1 MKTNLAIVLIFFAL
15 VSCSEARQSNDVFI
29 FFGDSHVA
37 NWDLNLWFPFS
48 TNLNYGE
55 AGNRISDLLIRG
67 DEIKASDKNVIM
79 IGVNDIIMLSSSRAD
94 NETILVTNDLIN
106 SLFEYTDSDCIIMA
120 IMPVTV
126 QFEILRNSN
135 INYLI
140 NEVNEHIEETCKSK
154 NVVFIDSNTIL
165 KKGAGLNESF
175 SLDGIH
181 LNNVGYEVISKI
193 LRPYI
198 Y

>member
-1 MKTNLAIVLIFFAL
+1 MKTNLAIVLIFLVL
-15 VSCSEARQSNDVFI
+15 VSCSETKQSNDVFI
-29 FFGDSHVA
+29 FFGDSHVE
-37 NWDLNLWFPFS
+37 NWDLNLWFPFT
-48 TNLNYGE
+48 TNLNYGK

-67 DEIKASDKNVIM
+67 DGIRASDNNVIM
-79 IGVNDIIMLSSSRAD
+79 IGVNDIIILSSRLDD
-94 NETILVTNDLIN
+94 NETILATNDLVD
-106 SLFEYTDSDCIIMA
+106 SLFEYTDQDCIFMA

-126 QFEILRNSN
+126 QFEDSRSSN

-140 NEVNEHIEETCKSK
+140 DKVNEHIEESCKNK
-154 NVVFIDSNTIL
+154 NIIFIDSNTIL
-165 KKGAGLNESF
+165 KKEAGLNESF